1 LHLQLLAFVSE
12 PYRFLPSAK
21 PTSRETLAAAGLL
34 TADSVLLAADDS
46 LRSNPA
52 EADAQVLA
60 ALVEVQHLLASR
72 KMKQQSY
79 SAASSSSRSTV
90 AVGGLAVAGSAVS
103 GSSSCGVAAIGTA
116 GAVGFGAVTGAL
128 GKSCKKV
135 GSFGANSKTVVPE
148 GDGFEPV
155 TSGAAAGLA
164 GKEAASSDSHT
175 ADSAALQQQQH
186 QLSLADRAASAARMQ
201 QQEALLAEQQE
212 QRDTPPH
219 VVACVATSSSKA
231 VAAAFFGPPNGANDN
246 VKVMASSSTG
256 TGAGAAADGIS
267 AENSSSSS
275 SSSDGGVVGG
285 LFTYELLVPGEVEG
299 SVLVQVANEPQYVKV
314 GAACFQGLVHLTIRR
329 QGLKPPL
336 YPM

>member
-1 LHLQLLAFVSE
+1 MILAMSSVASCTWIC
-12 PYRFLPSAK
+12 RFLPSAK

-34 TADSVLLAADDS
+34 AADSVLLAADES

-72 KMKQQSY
+72 KIQQQSY

-90 AVGGLAVAGSAVS
+90 AVAGLAVAGSAGS
-103 GSSSCGVAAIGTA
+103 GSSSSGLAAIGTA
-116 GAVGFGAVTGAL
+116 GAVGLGAVTGAL
-128 GKSCKKV
+128 GKSVKKV
-135 GSFGANSKTVVPE
+135 GSFGANSKKMVLQ
-148 GDGFEPV
+148 GDGFEPG
-155 TSGAAAGLA
+155 TSGTDAVSAAGLA
-164 GKEAASSDSHT
+164 GKDVGSSDSHT
-175 ADSAALQQQQH
+175 ADSAALQQQ

-212 QRDTPPH
+212 QRNTPPH

-231 VAAAFFGPPNGANDN
+231 VAAAFFGPPDGANDN
-246 VKVMASSSTG
+246 AKVMTSSSTG
-256 TGAGAAADGIS
+256 NGADSAADAVS
-267 AENSSSSS
+267 AESSSSGS
-275 SSSDGGVVGG
+275 EGGVVGG

-314 GAACFQGLVHLTIRR
+314 GAACQL
-329 QGLKPPL
+329 
-336 YPM
+336 